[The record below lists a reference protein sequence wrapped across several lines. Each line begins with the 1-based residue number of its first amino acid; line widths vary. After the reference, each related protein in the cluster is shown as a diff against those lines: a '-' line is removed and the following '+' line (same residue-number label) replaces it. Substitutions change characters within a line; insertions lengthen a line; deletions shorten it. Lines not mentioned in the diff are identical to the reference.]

1 MSSRDTNESPPDA
14 AQAEIGLATERSL
27 GFYGALVG
35 KASLAAIAGE
45 LKGRKMSA
53 VAYLALGHLVAL
65 GPMSISELAESLVV
79 RGPTV
84 VRLVDRMERDGWV
97 TRETD
102 LADARRKLLAL
113 TPKARAIW
121 EEVSDA
127 GPRVR
132 KTGGQNIDPSDL
144 ETAKRVLRRYA
155 ENLEVHVPFSAGSDD

>member
-1 MSSRDTNESPPDA
+1 MPSRDTEESLSDA

-35 KASLAAIAGE
+35 KASLAAIAEE

-53 VAYLALGHLVAL
+53 VAYLALGHLVAQ

-97 TRETD
+97 TREAD

-121 EEVSDA
+121 EEVSDV
-127 GPRVR
+127 GPGLRR
-132 KTGGQNIDPSDL
+132 RASQGIDPSDL
-144 ETAKRVLRRYA
+144 ETAKWVLRRYA
-155 ENLEVHVPFSAGSDD
+155 ENLEAHALASA